1 MLPIRRSAKADG
13 APPRPATP
21 TIRLAKSPISAE
33 QRERKASF
41 ETASVLEAELTARI
55 QGEVR
60 FDAVSRMLYAT
71 DASNYQIEPIGVV
84 IPRSNDD
91 VIAAIEMATSHGVP
105 ILPRGGGSSLAG
117 QAVGAA
123 LVIDMSKYLN
133 RVLAFHPEARTVTVE
148 PGINLDMLNRQV
160 KAHGLMYG
168 PDPSSSNR
176 ATIGGVVGNNSA
188 GAHSILYGMTAD
200 HLIGARI
207 QLADGGTVELG
218 GDANSAASGSA
229 LELAKRA
236 QTDDPTGRL
245 LRKLLAFREEKRE
258 IIERDFPPHW
268 RRATGYSLNEFLK
281 PDETFNPARLLASSE
296 GTLGTMLSAT
306 LNLVTMPRQTALVLL
321 QFDDLIE
328 AMEATSV
335 ILETEPSAI
344 ELMDRMLIGLTRQ
357 QPGYASQI
365 AFIQGD
371 PAGVLAVEFY
381 GRNERD
387 LQRRCDHLADHLRK
401 RNVRL
406 GTDPQ
411 VILDPKRQADVWSV
425 RKAGLGLLM
434 SVRGDAKPIPVIED
448 VSVPVEHLPAF
459 VGAVQEMVARYDT
472 TAAYYAHAS
481 AGCLHIRPLISLK
494 TLDGITAME
503 EMAHAAAEL
512 AHRFGGV
519 MSGEHGDGLQR
530 SELNEVIFGTELY
543 AAMREFKAL
552 FDPLGLMNPGKVV
565 DAPSM
570 TENLRF
576 GPKYNPVQIR
586 THLDFSSEGG
596 FMGAVEMCN
605 GAAVCRKLQAG
616 TMCPSYMAT
625 KDENDTTRGRA
636 NALRNALAGN
646 ILTPKDFAS
655 KATYD
660 TLDLCLSCKACK
672 TECPS
677 SVDMAKIKTEFLA
690 HYHEAH
696 GTPLRA
702 RLMGHIH
709 TLSKIAAPVAPLANL
724 ALRTPLGKP
733 GMALVGVHKERK
745 LSPFTRRTFVHRWR
759 SHRKHNPVPARTRGR
774 IVYFHD
780 TFATYNYPRIGLAAV
795 KLLEAA
801 GYEVI
806 IEERRACCGR
816 PMLSKGLIDAA
827 RKSARRNVSLLA
839 PYARQG
845 IPIIGTEP
853 SCILTLRDEYK
864 DLLPGD
870 ADVEAVAAQAFMID
884 EYLAKLDNDGDLGVT
899 WKDSTG
905 PEVFFHGHCHQ
916 KALIGVGPS
925 MAILKASGCRPT
937 ESGAGCCGMA
947 GSFGYETEHYE
958 VSRKIGEERLFP
970 AIGETAMN
978 VQISVAGVSCRQQIE
993 HFTERSTRHIAEVL
1007 ASRIDMKRPWTPA
1020 ATARDG
1026 GVAATEEGQRDPALQ
1041 TTAPTAEGTALGE
1054 NQSDGP
1060 A

>member
-1 MLPIRRSAKADG
+1 MLPIRRSAKAEG
-13 APPRPATP
+13 APPRQTTSPV
-21 TIRLAKSPISAE
+21 RLATSPISAE
-33 QRERKASF
+33 ERDRKAAF
-41 ETASVLEAELTARI
+41 ETATVLEAELSARI

-91 VIAAIEMATSHGVP
+91 VIAAIEMAASHGVP

-123 LVIDMSKYLN
+123 LVIDTSKYLN
-133 RVLAFHPEARTVTVE
+133 RVLAFHPEAQTVTVE

-200 HLIGARI
+200 HLIGARVR
-207 QLADGGTVELG
+207 LADGGTVELG
-218 GDANSAASGSA
+218 GDADGSVPGTVQD
-229 LELAKRA
+229 LRRRA
-236 QTDDPTGRL
+236 HADDPTGRL

-258 IIERDFPPHW
+258 VIERDFPPHW
-268 RRATGYSLNEFLK
+268 RRATGYSLDEFLK

-306 LNLVTMPRQTALVLL
+306 LNLVPMPRQTALVLL
-321 QFDDLIE
+321 QFDDLIR
-328 AMEATSV
+328 AMEATAT

-365 AFIQGD
+365 AFIKGD

-381 GRNERD
+381 GDDERD
-387 LQRRCDHLADHLRK
+387 LRRKCDHLADHLRT

-406 GTDPQ
+406 DTEPQ

-448 VSVPVEHLPAF
+448 VSVPVKHLPAF
-459 VGAVQEMVARYDT
+459 VSAVQEMVAGHGT

-494 TLDGITAME
+494 TLDGIAAME

-530 SELNEVIFGTELY
+530 SELNEVIFGKELY
-543 AAMREFKAL
+543 ATMREFKHI

-565 DAPSM
+565 DGPSM

-677 SVDMAKIKTEFLA
+677 SVDMAKLKTEFLA
-690 HYHEAH
+690 HYHERH

-709 TLSKIAAPVAPLANL
+709 TLSRVAAPVAPLANL

-733 GMALVGVHKERK
+733 GMALVGVHRERK
-745 LSPFTRRTFVHRWR
+745 LSPFVRRTFVHRWR
-759 SHRKHNPVPARTRGR
+759 AHRKHNPVPARTRGR

-827 RKSARRNVSLLA
+827 RRSARRNVALLA
-839 PYARQG
+839 PYAKQG

-864 DLLPGD
+864 DLLPND
-870 ADVEAVAAQAFMID
+870 PDVEAVASQAYMID
-884 EYLAKLDNDGDLGVT
+884 EYLAKLDNDGDLGIH
-899 WKDSTG
+899 WKESTG
-905 PEVFFHGHCHQ
+905 PEVLFHGHCHQ
-916 KALIGVGPS
+916 KALIGIGPS

-947 GSFGYETEHYE
+947 GSFGYESEHYE

-970 AIGETAMN
+970 AVEETATT

-1007 ASRIDMKRPWTPA
+1007 ASRVDGKRPWTPA
-1020 ATARDG
+1020 ASLDD

-1041 TTAPTAEGTALGE
+1041 TIAPTDEETAHAK
-1054 NQSDGP
+1054 NQFDGP